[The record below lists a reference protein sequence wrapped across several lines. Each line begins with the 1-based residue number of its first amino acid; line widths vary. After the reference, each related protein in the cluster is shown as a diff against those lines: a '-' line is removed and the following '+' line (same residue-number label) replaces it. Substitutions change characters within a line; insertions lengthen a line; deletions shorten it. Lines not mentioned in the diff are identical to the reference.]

1 MDAPHMPEPPANDR
15 RGIEKRAR
23 IDPVG
28 SAPHPGA
35 AIMPE
40 GRVMTDPVAAP
51 RFALFRAKDATD
63 FEESGLMATVPPTPI
78 EMAGSIAAVEAG
90 MLEGTR
96 VKLLFSMPGLSLT
109 HAWFRSGFPLPRHSH
124 DVDCLYF
131 ILAGSLRIGTEELGA
146 GDGFFVGANVPYT
159 YVPGDEGVEVL
170 EFRGSDSFDIR
181 MLANNRAYWDR
192 AVAQVSAQRA
202 HWTGE
207 TPPSGLSFGPE
218 PGGG

>member
-1 MDAPHMPEPPANDR
+1 
-15 RGIEKRAR
+15 
-23 IDPVG
+23 
-28 SAPHPGA
+28 
-35 AIMPE
+35 
-40 GRVMTDPVAAP
+40 MTDPVAAP
-51 RFALFRAKDATD
+51 SFALFRAKDATD

-96 VKLLFSMPGLSLT
+96 VKLRFSMPGPSLT

-159 YVPGDEGVEVL
+159 YVPGDQGVEVL

-181 MLANNRAYWDR
+181 ILANNRAYWDR
-192 AVAQVSAQRA
+192 AVAQVTAQRP

-218 PGGG
+218 AGGG